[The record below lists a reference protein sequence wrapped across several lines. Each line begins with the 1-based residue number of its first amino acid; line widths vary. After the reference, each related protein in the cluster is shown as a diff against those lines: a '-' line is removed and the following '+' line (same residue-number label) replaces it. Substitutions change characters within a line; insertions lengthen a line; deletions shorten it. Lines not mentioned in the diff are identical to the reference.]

1 MFKNIF
7 NHFYLMHKSRFSYF
21 HFEFEFHKVMTK
33 LFVLL
38 FIKIIQMFLLNNSF
52 TLALSLGIF
61 SNLTMQSIDK

>member
-1 MFKNIF
+1 
-7 NHFYLMHKSRFSYF
+7 MHKSRFSYF

-61 SNLTMQSIDK
+61 SNLTMKSIDK